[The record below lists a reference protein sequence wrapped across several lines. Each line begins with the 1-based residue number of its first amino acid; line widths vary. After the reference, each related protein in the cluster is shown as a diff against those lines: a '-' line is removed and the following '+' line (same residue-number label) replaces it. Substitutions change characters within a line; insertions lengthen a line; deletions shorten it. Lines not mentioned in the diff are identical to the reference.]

1 MLVEGALAVMVIVA
15 CCAGIGMGYPTD
27 GGSVL
32 MGQAAWQS
40 HYASWG
46 ASAGLASKLHAVVV
60 GAANMMTS
68 LGVPQSLGIV
78 IMGVFIASFA
88 GTTLDTSTRLQRY
101 MITELGNSLNIR
113 FSTIS
118 ATLLAVVTGA
128 LLAFSSGAS
137 GKGALQLWPLFGAL
151 NQLLASIGLGLI
163 TLYVL
168 KTRPRFVMVSAIPFL
183 FMLVMTLWATI
194 HNQWQFFQQQQW
206 LLLSINSLVLFA
218 ATGICIGMVKRYQ
231 RECWPN

>member
-1 MLVEGALAVMVIVA
+1 MRLGVQVPDWHPNCMRWWW
-15 CCAGIGMGYPTD
+15 
-27 GGSVL
+27 GG
-32 MGQAAWQS
+32 Q
-40 HYASWG
+40 YD
-46 ASAGLASKLHAVVV
+46 
-60 GAANMMTS
+60 TS
-68 LGVPQSLGIV
+68 LGAPQSLGIV

-137 GKGALQLWPLFGAL
+137 GKAFNYGHSLGRLINCFV
-151 NQLLASIGLGLI
+151 SIGLGLI
-163 TLYVL
+163 TLHF
-168 KTRPRFVMVSAIPFL
+168 KDTPRFVMVSAIPFL

-194 HNQWQFFQQQQW
+194 HNHWQFFQQQQW
-206 LLLSINSLVLFA
+206 LLLSINSWYYLLRRAFALVWSSG
-218 ATGICIGMVKRYQ
+218 TNKER
-231 RECWPN
+231 WTK

>member
-1 MLVEGALAVMVIVA
+1 MCVHGV
-15 CCAGIGMGYPTD
+15 
-27 GGSVL
+27 
-32 MGQAAWQS
+32 S

-46 ASAGLASKLHAVVV
+46 ASAGLASKLHAVVCGCSQYDDQFGCV
-60 GAANMMTS
+60 
-68 LGVPQSLGIV
+68 QSLGIV

-118 ATLLAVVTGA
+118 ATLLVCVCVC
-128 LLAFSSGAS
+128 LLAFVCVWHRA
-137 GKGALQLWPLFGAL
+137 GALQLWPLFGAL

-194 HNQWQFFQQQQW
+194 HNQWQFLCVCVW
-206 LLLSINSLVLFA
+206 LLLSINSLVLFV
-218 ATGICIGMVKRYQ
+218 CVCCMCVWSSVYQ
-231 RECWPN
+231 RDMLVN